1 MSKALWPQCPT
12 APAQRHYDPSILL
25 LWPTNFCQDPRR
37 SSAGC
42 HFPSKPLLWS
52 SRANPPFRSPT
63 WSRGIAVL
71 LGSEEQPSSSLD
83 QKSATTEIEVFF
95 QQRIATK
102 LHNKSETL
110 KGRPGAISH
119 GSYPN
124 CYSFIVIDGRIH
136 RATHIFEQHIQSNTG
151 CLEGNEGIFQG
162 IFLACLRNLPT
173 FLEKASNKKRGF
185 TLRLQDNTNYGSLQ
199 HCMIWRKACVS
210 AEGPTTG
217 KEPPEEACC

>member
-1 MSKALWPQCPT
+1 M
-12 APAQRHYDPSILL
+12 
-25 LWPTNFCQDPRR
+25 
-37 SSAGC
+37 
-42 HFPSKPLLWS
+42 
-52 SRANPPFRSPT
+52 
-63 WSRGIAVL
+63 L
-71 LGSEEQPSSSLD
+71 LGSEEQPSSSLH

-217 KEPPEEACC
+217 KEPPEEARC